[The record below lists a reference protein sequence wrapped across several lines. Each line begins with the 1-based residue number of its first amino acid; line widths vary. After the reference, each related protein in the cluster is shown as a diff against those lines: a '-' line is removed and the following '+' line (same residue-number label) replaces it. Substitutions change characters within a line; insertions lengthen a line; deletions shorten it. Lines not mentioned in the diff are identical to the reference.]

1 MKYFLTGA
9 TGFIGSRV
17 AAQLRHVGH
26 EVVALVRKPA
36 NAQDLSRIGVVLAE
50 GDIVDKES
58 MRAPMSGV
66 DGVFHVAGWYK
77 VGSRHRAQAEAVN
90 VDGTRNVL
98 EMMRDLK
105 VPKGVYTS
113 TIAVFGDTHGELK
126 DENYVFHGT
135 HVSKYAETK
144 WRAHHEVAVPM
155 VKAGLPLVIVQPG
168 VVIGPDDP
176 SVPGQFTRLYL
187 RNQLPLVGTKNG
199 YCWAHV
205 DDTARGIILAME
217 KGKVGETYT
226 LGGPPYTMIEYLDLA
241 QKITGIRPPII
252 HAPPFLMR
260 ALGVIQDISG
270 LIIPWPETFA
280 GETLRSGAG
289 VTNMGSS
296 AKAER
301 ELGWKPQPFD
311 QSLRATLEY
320 ELKKMGRSLQP
331 VSTT

>member
-1 MKYFLTGA
+1 MKYFITGA

-17 AAQLRHVGH
+17 AAQLRQAGH
-26 EVVALVRKPA
+26 EVIALVRKPSQA
-36 NAQDLSRIGVVLAE
+36 KDLADIGVKLAE

-58 MRAPMSGV
+58 MRAPMTGV
-66 DGVFHVAGWYK
+66 DGVFHIAGWYK
-77 VGSRHRAQAEAVN
+77 VGTRNQKQGEAIN

-105 VPKGVYTS
+105 IKKGVYTS
-113 TIAVFGDTHGELK
+113 TVAIFGDTHGDLK
-126 DENYVFHGT
+126 DENYVFQGK

-176 SVPGQFTRLYL
+176 SVIGEATRMYL
-187 RNQLPLVGTKNG
+187 RGALPLIGQKNG
-199 YCWAHV
+199 YNFTHV
-205 DDTARGIILAME
+205 NDQARGIILAME
-217 KGKVGETYT
+217 KGKVGESYI
-226 LGGPPYTMIEYLDLA
+226 LGGPAYTMVDYLKLA
-241 QKITGIRPPII
+241 QKISGIRPPLIQ
-252 HAPPFLMR
+252 APPALMS
-260 ALGVIQDISG
+260 AMAVLQDITG
-270 LIIPWPETFA
+270 VIIPWPQAFA

-301 ELGWKPQPFD
+301 ELGWTPRPLEQG
-311 QSLRATLEY
+311 LRLTLEH
-320 ELKKMGRSLQP
+320 ELKKMGKSLPAASQ
-331 VSTT
+331 